1 MKKKE
6 TVYSISVQI
15 RKLVY
20 STNVQENW
28 FKVQLQRVGLMVA
41 KSGNNSGKGWN
52 VKVYRKQAYS
62 AGTSV
67 QKTGFK
73 YN

>member
-41 KSGNNSGKGWN
+41 KSGNNSGKG
-52 VKVYRKQAYS
+52 
-62 AGTSV
+62 
-67 QKTGFK
+67 
-73 YN
+73 